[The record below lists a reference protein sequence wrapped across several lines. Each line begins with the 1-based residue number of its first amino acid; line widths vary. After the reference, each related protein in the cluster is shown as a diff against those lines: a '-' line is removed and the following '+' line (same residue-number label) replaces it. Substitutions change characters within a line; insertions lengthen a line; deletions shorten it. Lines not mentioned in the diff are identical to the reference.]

1 MENNTNIKV
10 STNGDVTIT
19 TNGVERKFD
28 NSSAVDI
35 FVDLLNNK
43 LNILKLVLIKLVLM
57 SLVFV
62 EQLILLKMLL
72 MIILMHMKIIK

>member
-35 FVDLLNNK
+35 FVE
-43 LNILKLVLIKLVLM
+43 LI
-57 SLVFV
+57 
-62 EQLILLKMLL
+62 EQ
-72 MIILMHMKIIK
+72 